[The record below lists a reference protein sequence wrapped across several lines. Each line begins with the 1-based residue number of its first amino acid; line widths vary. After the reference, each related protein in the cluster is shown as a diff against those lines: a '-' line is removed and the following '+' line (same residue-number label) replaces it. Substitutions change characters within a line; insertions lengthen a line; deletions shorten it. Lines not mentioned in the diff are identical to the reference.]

1 MQIFHLKG
9 TMLHHWPDPLYIAME
24 SMVSMYNEAKLT
36 FFIFLWYPKTKGTTY
51 VCDSFRPGDFDVNSK
66 RDIIVETQHGQLQ
79 RIHELHSSYLVLQYP
94 ILFSYGE
101 DGKIINFGSGYA

>member
-1 MQIFHLKG
+1 M
-9 TMLHHWPDPLYIAME
+9 
-24 SMVSMYNEAKLT
+24 
-36 FFIFLWYPKTKGTTY
+36 
-51 VCDSFRPGDFDVNSK
+51 CDSFRPGDFDVNSK